1 MRFWGMGCL
10 ALMLLMGCWEEEVT
24 PEVVIRGLKVHEVA
38 QVERS
43 QTRRFPGVL
52 EPSELSVLS
61 FEISGRL
68 GDFNLGVG
76 QRLAKDE
83 LVAKLHPETLQLQVE
98 AAQASV
104 AQAQASARNSADTL
118 TRQRELLQRGT
129 TTRVVFENAQ
139 AEADAAAAGLVQ
151 AQKSLETAQENLA
164 KSELRAP
171 FSGIVNSVDANAFAT
186 VSAGAPIA
194 TLYSPD
200 EFEVAFSVS
209 FDAASAL
216 VVGKQ
221 ATIRLADRPEITLAA
236 VVSEI
241 GSRADAVS
249 SFPIVLLL
257 RETHPLLKAGMA
269 VEAAIEFP
277 LPKRQGFPIPLSAL
291 IKDGQITA
299 TADAQS
305 SSLASV
311 YVYDTARK
319 TVQRRGIAVGGIREN
334 MVVVVDGLA
343 PGDLVASAGVSFLKE
358 GQEVRLLGS
367 ED

>member
-10 ALMLLMGCWEEEVT
+10 AFMLLVGCREEEVA
-24 PEVVIRGLKVHEVA
+24 PEAVIRGLKVHEVA
-38 QVERS
+38 QVAHS

-68 GDFNLGVG
+68 GEFDLGVG

-98 AAQASV
+98 TAQAGV
-104 AQAQASARNSADTL
+104 AQAQASSRNAAETL
-118 TRQRELLQRGT
+118 TRQQALLQRGT
-129 TTRVVFENAQ
+129 TTRVVVENAQ

-151 AQKSLETAQENLA
+151 AQKSLETAKENLA

-194 TLYSPD
+194 TLYSSD

-221 ATIRLADRPEITLAA
+221 AKIRLADRPDIILAA
-236 VVSEI
+236 VVREI

-277 LPKRQGFPIPLSAL
+277 LPERQGFPIPLSAL
-291 IKDGQITA
+291 IKDGQIA
-299 TADAQS
+299 AADAR
-305 SSLASV
+305 AGV
-311 YVYDTARK
+311 YVYDASTRA
-319 TVQRRGIAVGGIREN
+319 VQRRAVTVGGIREN
-334 MVVVVDGLA
+334 MVVVVEGLA

-358 GQEVRLLGS
+358 GQEVRLLGA